1 MIRFRYSNS
10 LPDWKKHS
18 ALYLYNEADHLRL
31 QSDTDWHLFECIDP
45 NGAILARIAF
55 HISAQVASS
64 PLRSPFGSIELFKN
78 LSQAQLKEFMGVVYW
93 QLQDLDVKEIKIRS
107 FPDLYAETFGKRIST
122 ALVALGFQK
131 TIEVDSIIK
140 VSRTSF
146 EKIIK
151 PSERQKLR
159 KSAVEFQFRQAE
171 SNRLKVIYAF
181 IKKCRDERDQLLSM
195 KLSELEKLVAT
206 FPKQIYFFEAGNKEL
221 AAVSI
226 VIRVSDKIL
235 YTFYYAHNS
244 KFNRISPV
252 VFLMEGIYKFA
263 QREKVKII
271 DLGTSMLDGKINQPL
286 LHFKKS
292 IGGISNNKVTFS
304 KLVE

>member
-31 QSDTDWHLFECIDP
+31 QSNTDWHLFECIDP

-107 FPDLYAETFGKRIST
+107 FPDLYAETYSKRIST

-159 KSAVEFQFRQAE
+159 KSAAEFQFRQAE

-206 FPKQIYFFEAGNKEL
+206 FPKQIYFFEAGSKEL

-292 IGGISNNKVTFS
+292 IGGSSNNKVTFS

>member
-31 QSDTDWHLFECIDP
+31 QSNADWYLFECIDL

-64 PLRSPFGSIELFKN
+64 PLRSPFGSVELFKN
-78 LSQAQLKEFMGVVYW
+78 LTQTQLNEFVGVVYW
-93 QLQDLDVKEIKIRS
+93 QLQDLGVKEIKIRS
-107 FPDLYAETFGKRIST
+107 FPELYSETNSKRIST
-122 ALVALGFQK
+122 ALVALEFQK
-131 TIEVDSIIK
+131 TIEIDSLIK
-140 VSRTSF
+140 VSRTPF

-159 KSAVEFQFRQAE
+159 KSATEFQFRQTE
-171 SNRLKVIYAF
+171 SNRLKVIYSF

-226 VIRVSDKIL
+226 VIRVSDRIL

-263 QREKVKII
+263 QREKIKII

-304 KLVE
+304 KLLE